1 MTIVNKAALTAV
13 FETGDTPQGAD
24 FANLIDSNL
33 NLAETGSQAV
43 AGSIAAVGSVSA
55 GGISSSSSLVIG
67 VQSLTGIGT
76 VQGTAAII
84 TGALVIATT
93 DASNYA
99 FKLPAPAGAMTFFVN
114 TTATT
119 ASVFPP
125 VGSKIDA
132 GSVDA
137 AVSVTSGSKALFICE
152 SSVQY
157 RSFAV

>member
-1 MTIVNKAALTAV
+1 MANKAALTAV

-24 FANLIDSNL
+24 FANLINSSL
-33 NLAETGSQAV
+33 NLDETGSQSV

-55 GGISSSSSLVIG
+55 GGLSTSTSLAVG
-67 VQSLTGIGT
+67 VQSLVGVGT
-76 VQGTAAII
+76 VQGTAAVI
-84 TGALVIATT
+84 TGSLVIGTT

-99 FKLPAPAGAMTFFVN
+99 FLLPAPEGAVTFFVN

-125 VGSKIDA
+125 VGSKIDGGA
-132 GSVDA
+132 TDA
-137 AVSVTSGSKALFICE
+137 AVSVASGAKSLFICE